1 MRLEAR
7 KRPVQLVEAMAKVRA
22 AAPRAGV
29 RLEILGEG
37 SERAKVE
44 RTVDRL
50 GAKDWVSLP
59 GRVPRDTLK
68 ERYAASDVFVSPS
81 VLESFGIAALE
92 ARVAGLPVVGRVGS
106 GISEF
111 VTDDVNGFL
120 ANDDEE
126 LVRRLTT
133 LAVHPSVRSR
143 MTAYNLKTDP
153 AQGWDQVVQAAEAEY
168 ARARALAG

>member
-1 MRLEAR
+1 M
-7 KRPVQLVEAMAKVRA
+7 
-22 AAPRAGV
+22 PRATSSS
-29 RLEILGEG
+29 RRR
-37 SERAKVE
+37 S
-44 RTVDRL
+44 
-50 GAKDWVSLP
+50 
-59 GRVPRDTLK
+59 
-68 ERYAASDVFVSPS
+68 S
-81 VLESFGIAALE
+81 VLRIAALE

>member
-1 MRLEAR
+1 MY
-7 KRPVQLVEAMAKVRA
+7 KRQ
-22 AAPRAGV
+22 
-29 RLEILGEG
+29 
-37 SERAKVE
+37 
-44 RTVDRL
+44 
-50 GAKDWVSLP
+50 
-59 GRVPRDTLK
+59 
-68 ERYAASDVFVSPS
+68 
-81 VLESFGIAALE
+81 
-92 ARVAGLPVVGRVGS
+92 GLPVVGRVGS

-153 AQGWDQVVQAAEAEY
+153 AQGWDCLLYTSRCV
-168 ARARALAG
+168 